1 MKDKTRRK
9 LKVIDKQKEA
19 RDAVD
24 RLTKEKGFPPTYRE
38 VALALGLTSS
48 NTAYVRLRGYRNK
61 MIKK

>member
-9 LKVIDKQKEA
+9 LKLTDKQQEA
-19 RDAVD
+19 RDMVD
-24 RLTKEKGFPPTYRE
+24 RLTKKNGFPPTYRE
-38 VALALGLTSS
+38 VATQLNLSSS